1 MTEVKERAV
10 TMIQTLSDDSVFF
23 LMRIMENLSP
33 HADDFTLAKR
43 RKVSADL
50 QQFKGRLKT
59 DFNYK
64 KELAD
69 WRDERYGSID

>member
-33 HADDFTLAKR
+33 HDDDFALAKR
-43 RKVSADL
+43 RKASSDL